1 MFNDLTF
8 HKIRM
13 KIGIV
18 CYPTF
23 GGSGVV
29 ATELGMALARR
40 GHQIHFITYRRP
52 ARLIHYQENVY
63 YHEVSSF
70 DYPLFE
76 YKPYETALASKM
88 VDVADHENLDLLHV
102 HYAVPHATVGY
113 LAKKIL
119 ADRGKRVPLITTLHG
134 TDITLVGMDPSFSP
148 VVEFGI
154 NHSDAVTAVSHSLK
168 NQTEEIFKVVR
179 PIQVI
184 YNFINF
190 DRFSRKSSTCRRSF
204 AQENEKVI
212 VHVSN
217 FRKVKRV
224 EDVIQ
229 TFYRIQQII
238 PAHLVLVGDGPER
251 YNMEELC
258 RSLKISSRVSC
269 LGNQDA
275 VEEILAT
282 ADLFLIPSANES
294 FGLAALEALACQV
307 PVISSNVGG
316 LPEVNTHG
324 VTGYLAD
331 LGDVDTMARYAIE
344 LLSDENKL
352 TAFRKNAL
360 MQARRFD
367 LQNIIP
373 EYEKLYQDVLLQV
386 AVA

>member
-1 MFNDLTF
+1 
-8 HKIRM
+8 M

-40 GHQIHFITYRRP
+40 GHAVHFITYRRP
-52 ARLIHYQENVY
+52 ARLVHYQENVY

-88 VDVADHENLDLLHV
+88 VDVADHESLDLLHV
-102 HYAVPHATVGY
+102 HYAIPHATVGY

-119 ADRGKRVPLITTLHG
+119 ADRGKKVPLITTLHG
-134 TDITLVGMDPSFSP
+134 TDITLVGVDPSFSP

-154 NHSDAVTAVSHSLK
+154 NHSDAVTAVSK
-168 NQTEEIFKVVR
+168 NLRQQTLDIFNIVR
-179 PIQVI
+179 PIHVL

-190 DRFSRKSSTCRRSF
+190 ERFNRPQSTTCRRSF
-204 AQENEKVI
+204 AKENEKVI

-229 TFYRIQQII
+229 TFYRIQQQI

-258 RSLKISSRVSC
+258 RSLKISAHVSC

-282 ADLFLIPSANES
+282 ADLFMITSANES

-316 LPEVNTHG
+316 LPEVNIHG
-324 VTGYLAD
+324 VTGFLAD
-331 LGDVDTMARYAIE
+331 LGDVDTMAKYAID
-344 LLSDENKL
+344 LLSNEQKL
-352 TAFRKNAL
+352 ASFRKNAL
-360 MQARRFD
+360 EQAQQFD
-367 LQNIIP
+367 LQKIIP
-373 EYEKLYQDVLLQV
+373 QYEKLYKDILSQDII
-386 AVA
+386 A